1 MPRHHTKSSAPG
13 GSQRQLRVGETVRH
27 AVADILSQ
35 GNVHDPDLEGH
46 IITVPEVRMS
56 PDLKLATV
64 YVMPLGGRD
73 TDVVIA
79 ALERNKKF
87 LRGEIA
93 HRVNLK
99 FAPDIRFR
107 IDERFDEAER
117 IEKLLRTPAVQRD
130 LAPDSDDELMI
141 VTTADSV
148 IDSENRRIAR
158 RLKKIFLSTT
168 RVDDARRGNNDPR
181 QDSRQG
187 KQPRQNNQPR
197 RDKRDVHGWVV
208 LDKPIGMTS
217 THAVAVLKRLFQAK
231 RAGHAGTLDPLASG
245 GLPIALGEATKTVPF
260 VMDGRKRYRFT
271 VTWGEERDT
280 DDTEGRATQTSE
292 LRPTA
297 DAIRALLPR
306 FTGLIEQIP
315 PQYSAIKIQGERAY
329 DLARD
334 GETVELKPRPVEIHE
349 LTLVEQ
355 ADNGHSVFEAECG
368 KGTYV
373 RALARDIGRMLGC
386 FGHICALRR
395 TLVGP
400 FTEAD
405 MIPLEQLEALCNRA
419 ASGEGSLADALLP
432 VETALDDIPAL
443 AVTRADAARLHRGQ
457 AVLLRGRDA
466 PNSSGTVYVTVAGRL
481 LALAEIGN
489 GELIPKRVFNLTG
502 LTASP
507 VDNESV

>member
-1 MPRHHTKSSAPG
+1 
-13 GSQRQLRVGETVRH
+13 
-27 AVADILSQ
+27 
-35 GNVHDPDLEGH
+35 
-46 IITVPEVRMS
+46 
-56 PDLKLATV
+56 
-64 YVMPLGGRD
+64 
-73 TDVVIA
+73 
-79 ALERNKKF
+79 
-87 LRGEIA
+87 
-93 HRVNLK
+93 
-99 FAPDIRFR
+99 
-107 IDERFDEAER
+107 
-117 IEKLLRTPAVQRD
+117 
-130 LAPDSDDELMI
+130 MI
-141 VTTADSV
+141 VTAANSLIEPQTGDSDGAEKNISSETRRENDVSQRRDIGSAPLSVTSPRVRETDAAQQRREGDEQGDTASRPPLPDPPPQGGR
-148 IDSENRRIAR
+148 EQQAR
-158 RLKKIFLSTT
+158 GS
-168 RVDDARRGNNDPR
+168 
-181 QDSRQG
+181 

-217 THAVAVLKRLFQAK
+217 THAVAVVKRLFQAK

-271 VTWGEERDT
+271 VAWGEERDT
-280 DDTEGRATQTSE
+280 DDTEGRVVKTSD
-292 LRPTA
+292 LRPSA
-297 DAIRALLPR
+297 DSIRDLLPQ
-306 FTGLIEQIP
+306 FTGLIEQTP
-315 PQYSAIKIQGERAY
+315 PQYSAIKVQGERAY

-334 GETVELKPRPVEIHE
+334 GETVDLKPRPVEIHH

-355 ADNGHSVFEAECG
+355 TDSSHSVFEAECG

-373 RALARDIGRMLGC
+373 RALARDIGRILGC
-386 FGHICALRR
+386 YGHICALRR

-400 FTEAD
+400 FGEAD
-405 MIPLEQLEALCNRA
+405 MIPLEQLEALCDRA

-466 PNSSGTVYVTVAGRL
+466 PNCSGTVYVTVAGRL

-502 LTASP
+502 LTASSARN
-507 VDNESV
+507 NESV